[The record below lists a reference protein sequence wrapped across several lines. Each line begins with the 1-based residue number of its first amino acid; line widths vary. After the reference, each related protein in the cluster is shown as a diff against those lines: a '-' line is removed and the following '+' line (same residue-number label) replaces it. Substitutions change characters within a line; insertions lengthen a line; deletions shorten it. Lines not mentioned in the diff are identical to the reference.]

1 MLILARVVQ
10 GVGASMITPQTM
22 AIITRIFPAA
32 RRGAAMALWGATAGV
47 ATLVGP
53 ILGGVLVDG
62 LGWEWIFFIN
72 VPVGAVGIVLALR
85 LVPRL
90 PTNTHRFDWLGVA
103 LSGVGMF
110 LIVFGLQ
117 EGKQKD
123 WAGWIIA
130 MIAGGVLIMV
140 AFVVWQAR
148 NRAEPLV
155 PLGIFRDRNFS
166 LANVAITVMGFTVT
180 AILFPFMLYAQL
192 VRGLSPTRA
201 ALLLVPMALMSLLL
215 ARPIGSLTD
224 RIHPRLILTVGFA
237 LLFVSY
243 LWTSYEMTP
252 DSSTLAILLPMA
264 LLGIASAMIWAP
276 NSATAT
282 RNLPVQQAGAG
293 AGVYN
298 ATRQVGA
305 VLGSAAIAVFMD
317 SRLAAAGL
325 QFDPAEGSAG
335 GKLPAQVIGQFSDA
349 MQQALLLPTGVVL
362 VGLVAALFFE
372 RPRHEGYA
380 GGSGPS
386 ARRFGRRRTRT
397 SSVSRLSIS
406 IGPQTNAPRSVNGAV
421 VVSGPAGPSCARAAS
436 ALGVR
441 ARRSGRPTARAS
453 GWERGRRRQLGAVGG
468 LHDRRRR
475 RRRVGVDGGTG
486 GSGTPR
492 SAGRRPV
499 GVGRRRRG
507 GRRGRRRCVLHLVGE
522 GEAEALPLRH
532 DHDLGRERRRWPRSA
547 TARAAASS
555 RSVTVQLAPAGIWSD
570 STRGVGARRAA
581 SRCCRPASRPSRR
594 ACTRSCPRRTGPVD
608 DVVGVHQLDVE
619 AQRS

>member
-1 MLILARVVQ
+1 
-10 GVGASMITPQTM
+10 
-22 AIITRIFPAA
+22 
-32 RRGAAMALWGATAGV
+32 V

-85 LVPRL
+85 LVPTL

-130 MIAGGVLIMV
+130 MIASGVLIMV

-224 RIHPRLILTVGFA
+224 RIHPRLILTAGFT

-252 DSSTLAILLPMA
+252 DSSTIAILLPMA
-264 LLGIASAMIWAP
+264 LLGVASAMIWAP

-317 SRLAAAGL
+317 SRLAASGL
-325 QFDPAEGSAG
+325 QFDPAEGNTG
-335 GKLPAQVIGQFSDA
+335 GKLPAQVLGQFSDA

-372 RPRHEGYA
+372 RPRHEGYT
-380 GGSGPS
+380 G
-386 ARRFGRRRTRT
+386 
-397 SSVSRLSIS
+397 
-406 IGPQTNAPRSVNGAV
+406 AP
-421 VVSGPAGPSCARAAS
+421 AAS
-436 ALGVR
+436 A
-441 ARRSGRPTARAS
+441 RAS
-453 GWERGRRRQLGAVGG
+453 ADAGPAA
-468 LHDRRRR
+468 
-475 RRRVGVDGGTG
+475 
-486 GSGTPR
+486 PA
-492 SAGRRPV
+492 SAG
-499 GVGRRRRG
+499 
-507 GRRGRRRCVLHLVGE
+507 
-522 GEAEALPLRH
+522 
-532 DHDLGRERRRWPRSA
+532 
-547 TARAAASS
+547 
-555 RSVTVQLAPAGIWSD
+555 
-570 STRGVGARRAA
+570 
-581 SRCCRPASRPSRR
+581 
-594 ACTRSCPRRTGPVD
+594 
-608 DVVGVHQLDVE
+608 
-619 AQRS
+619 

>member
-1 MLILARVVQ
+1 VDRRWPGHQVDVTHAASLSDRAIEIRQPGGASGPTGGINVSRKVFTSVMAQQSPTRDPIPADVKPWPALFALCLGFFMILVDTTIVSVATPAIIDDLDASVNDVVWVTSAYLLAYAVPVLITGRLGDRYGPKNLYITGLAVFTLASLWCGLTGSVEMLILARVVQ
-10 GVGASMITPQTM
+10 GFGASMITPQTM

-62 LGWEWIFFIN
+62 LGWEWIFFVN
-72 VPVGAVGIVLALR
+72 VPIGAIGIVLALR

-90 PTNTHRFDWLGVA
+90 ATNTHKFDWLGVA
-103 LSGVGMF
+103 MSGVGMF
-110 LIVFGLQ
+110 LLVFGIQ
-117 EGKQKD
+117 EGHQKD

-130 MIAGGVLIMV
+130 MIVGGVLIMV
-140 AFVVWQAR
+140 GFVVWQAR

-166 LANVAITVMGFTVT
+166 LANVAITVMGFTIT

-201 ALLLVPMALMSLLL
+201 ALLLVPMALMTLLL

-224 RIHPRLILTVGFA
+224 RIHPRLILSVGFA

-252 DSSTLAILLPMA
+252 DSSTLAILAPMA

-325 QFDPAEGSAG
+325 QFDPASGSAG
-335 GKLPAQVIGQFSDA
+335 SRLPAQALEPFSDA

-362 VGLVAALFFE
+362 VGLVAAIFFE

-380 GGSGPS
+380 QGRDPS
-386 ARRFGRRRTRT
+386 A
-397 SSVSRLSIS
+397 
-406 IGPQTNAPRSVNGAV
+406 
-421 VVSGPAGPSCARAAS
+421 AAS
-436 ALGVR
+436 A
-441 ARRSGRPTARAS
+441 
-453 GWERGRRRQLGAVGG
+453 
-468 LHDRRRR
+468 D
-475 RRRVGVDGGTG
+475 
-486 GSGTPR
+486 
-492 SAGRRPV
+492 AGP
-499 GVGRRRRG
+499 
-507 GRRGRRRCVLHLVGE
+507 
-522 GEAEALPLRH
+522 AP
-532 DHDLGRERRRWPRSA
+532 
-547 TARAAASS
+547 AAS
-555 RSVTVQLAPAGIWSD
+555 
-570 STRGVGARRAA
+570 
-581 SRCCRPASRPSRR
+581 
-594 ACTRSCPRRTGPVD
+594 TG
-608 DVVGVHQLDVE
+608 
-619 AQRS
+619 

>member
-1 MLILARVVQ
+1 MTQPSHAAAAPVEEKDPWPALFALCLGFFMILVDTTIVSVATPAIIDDLGASVNDVVWVTSAYLLAYAVPVLITGRLGDRYGPKNLYITGLAVFTLASLWCGLTGSVEMLILARVVQ
-10 GVGASMITPQTM
+10 GLGASMITPQTM

-62 LGWEWIFFIN
+62 LGWEWIFFVNLPIG
-72 VPVGAVGIVLALR
+72 VLGIVLAVR

-90 PTNTHRFDWLGVA
+90 ATNDHRFDWLGVA

-110 LIVFGLQ
+110 LLVFGIQ
-117 EGKQKD
+117 EGHQKD

-130 MIAGGVLIMV
+130 MIAGGVLVMV
-140 AFVVWQAR
+140 GFVAWQAR
-148 NRAEPLV
+148 NRGEPLV

-166 LANVAITVMGFTVT
+166 LANVAITVMGFTIT
-180 AILFPFMLYAQL
+180 SILFPFMLYAQL

-224 RIHPRLILTVGFA
+224 RIHPRLILGVGFA
-237 LLFVSY
+237 LLFVAY

-252 DSSTLAILLPMA
+252 DSSTPAILAPMA

-293 AGVYN
+293 SGVYN

-325 QFDPAEGSAG
+325 HFEPASGNAGST
-335 GKLPAQVIGQFSDA
+335 LPAQALEPFSDA

-362 VGLVAALFFE
+362 IGLVAAIFFE
-372 RPRHEGYA
+372 RPRHAGYA
-380 GGSGPS
+380 GQPAS
-386 ARRFGRRRTRT
+386 AA
-397 SSVSRLSIS
+397 SS
-406 IGPQTNAPRSVNGAV
+406 ADA
-421 VVSGPAGPSCARAAS
+421 GPAAAAS
-436 ALGVR
+436 AR
-441 ARRSGRPTARAS
+441 
-453 GWERGRRRQLGAVGG
+453 
-468 LHDRRRR
+468 
-475 RRRVGVDGGTG
+475 
-486 GSGTPR
+486 
-492 SAGRRPV
+492 
-499 GVGRRRRG
+499 
-507 GRRGRRRCVLHLVGE
+507 
-522 GEAEALPLRH
+522 
-532 DHDLGRERRRWPRSA
+532 
-547 TARAAASS
+547 
-555 RSVTVQLAPAGIWSD
+555 
-570 STRGVGARRAA
+570 
-581 SRCCRPASRPSRR
+581 
-594 ACTRSCPRRTGPVD
+594 
-608 DVVGVHQLDVE
+608 
-619 AQRS
+619 